1 MIFQR
6 VMAVLAAAFLVGAFA
21 LATIASPDISLGAA
35 LYTLDPQSLYAVQAH
50 ISAWLWNGAAMP
62 LLVRPAWLLPACL
75 GIVCAGLS
83 LTTASRK
90 GPQRTP
96 RRRF

>member
-1 MIFQR
+1 
-6 VMAVLAAAFLVGAFA
+6 MAVLAAVFLVGAFA
-21 LATIASPDISLGAA
+21 LATIAAPDIPLGAA
-35 LYTLDPQSLYAVQAH
+35 LYMLHPQSLYVVQEH
-50 ISAWLWNGAAMP
+50 LSAWLWSGAAMP

-90 GPQRTP
+90 GAQRSP

>member
-21 LATIASPDISLGAA
+21 LVTIASPDTPLGAA
-35 LYTLDPQSLYAVQAH
+35 LYMLHPRSLYAMQTH
-50 ISAWLWNGAAMP
+50 ISAWLWSGAAMP

-83 LTTASRK
+83 LTTGSRK
-90 GPQRTP
+90 RPQRIP
-96 RRRF
+96 RRRL

>member
-1 MIFQR
+1 MMFQR

-21 LATIASPDISLGAA
+21 LATVASPDIPLGAA
-35 LYTLDPQSLYAVQAH
+35 LYTLHPQSLYVIQAH
-50 ISAWLWNGAAMP
+50 LSAWLWSGAAMP
-62 LLVRPAWLLPACL
+62 LLVRPAWLLPACF

-90 GPQRTP
+90 GPQRSP
-96 RRRF
+96 RRRL

>member
-21 LATIASPDISLGAA
+21 LATIASPDIPLGAA
-35 LYTLDPQSLYAVQAH
+35 LYTLHPQSLYVAQAH
-50 ISAWLWNGAAMP
+50 MSAWLWSGAAMP
-62 LLVRPAWLLPACL
+62 LLIRPAWLVPACI

-90 GPQRTP
+90 GPQRSP
-96 RRRF
+96 RRRL

>member
-6 VMAVLAAAFLVGAFA
+6 VMAVLAAAFLVGAVA
-21 LATIASPDISLGAA
+21 VATVGSPDIPLGAA
-35 LYTLDPQSLYAVQAH
+35 LYTLGPQSLYAVQAH
-50 ISAWLWNGAAMP
+50 ISAGLWNGAAMP

-75 GIVCAGLS
+75 GIICAGLS

-90 GPQRTP
+90 GAQRTP
-96 RRRF
+96 RRRL